1 MCPTPGAV
9 HPESF
14 QIGQSEG
21 SGVYAPQ
28 GPRLGGVV
36 HPETAPPTHTLQ
48 DPGKGR
54 RVVQQGP
61 GAEINGS
68 AWGGGAR
75 ERRLRP
81 PPPPEGKGR
90 WWPARTEPDAATRTA
105 GAAGRGPGGTERVGA
120 G

>member
-1 MCPTPGAV
+1 M
-9 HPESF
+9 HPRAPDLGESCTLR
-14 QIGQSEG
+14 
-21 SGVYAPQ
+21 P
-28 GPRLGGVV
+28 P
-36 HPETAPPTHTLQ
+36 PPTHTLQ

>member
-1 MCPTPGAV
+1 MGEAKEAASVHPGA
-9 HPESF
+9 PGLGESCTL
-14 QIGQSEG
+14 
-21 SGVYAPQ
+21 
-28 GPRLGGVV
+28 RL
-36 HPETAPPTHTLQ
+36 PPPLQ
-48 DPGKGR
+48 DPGRGR

-61 GAEINGS
+61 GAEINGF
-68 AWGGGAR
+68 AWGGGDR

-90 WWPARTEPDAATRTA
+90 RWPVRTEPDAATRAA